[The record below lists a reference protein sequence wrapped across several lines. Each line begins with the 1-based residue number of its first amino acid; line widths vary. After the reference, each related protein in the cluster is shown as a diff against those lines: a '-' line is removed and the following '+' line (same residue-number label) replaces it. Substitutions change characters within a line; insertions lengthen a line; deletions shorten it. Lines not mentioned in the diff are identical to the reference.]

1 MDTIKTPLSF
11 NIDGT
16 TKHYVVGTNDYYAH
30 LIRQIT
36 LIQPGELPL
45 TVNYGVD
52 DPSFAEIKT
61 ATIREKIQKYVDN
74 VRVTKVAVQQTDS
87 GNVNLLISFEVV

>member
-1 MDTIKTPLSF
+1 
-11 NIDGT
+11 
-16 TKHYVVGTNDYYAH
+16 
-30 LIRQIT
+30 
-36 LIQPGELPL
+36 L

-61 ATIREKIQKYVDN
+61 ATIREKIHKYVDN
-74 VRVTKVAVQQTDS
+74 VNITKVAVEQSDS

>member
-1 MDTIKTPLSF
+1 MDTIRTPLSF
-11 NIDGT
+11 NTDGT
-16 TKHYVVGTNDYYAH
+16 TKHYVAGTTDYYAH

-52 DPSFAEIKT
+52 DPSFTEIKT
-61 ATIREKIQKYVDN
+61 ASVREKIQKYIDN
-74 VRVTKVAVQQTDS
+74 VRVTKVVVQQTDS
-87 GNVNLLISFEVV
+87 GNVNLLISYEVV